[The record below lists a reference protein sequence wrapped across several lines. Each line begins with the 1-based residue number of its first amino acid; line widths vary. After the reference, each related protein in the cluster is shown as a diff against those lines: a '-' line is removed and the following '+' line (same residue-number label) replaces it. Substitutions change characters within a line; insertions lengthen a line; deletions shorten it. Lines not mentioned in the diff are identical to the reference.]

1 MLLRPLGILFFSA
14 FAVSTMTDDFLFVVE
29 KSFATEKPVVCEGNS
44 PKGGVQ
50 CAEVFQFQYL
60 LVVVYDDS
68 L

>member
-1 MLLRPLGILFFSA
+1 
-14 FAVSTMTDDFLFVVE
+14 MTDDFLFVVE

-68 L
+68 LWYYDI